1 MGGSSGGGSPHPA
14 MSYVNLNN
22 RHGAYIIAPQPS
34 RANSS
39 GASRPPISLEDL
51 AKKYGATA
59 PTGQAGWQFPQYSQ
73 TWAFTPPQP
82 TPLISPP
89 PFVLDPKDTKKK

>member
-1 MGGSSGGGSPHPA
+1 MGGSSNGGSPHPA
-14 MSYVNLNN
+14 MRYVNLNQ
-22 RHGAYIIAPQPS
+22 RFGAYLPVDY
-34 RANSS
+34 RNS
-39 GASRPPISLEDL
+39 ASRKRPSLEEL
-51 AKKYGATA
+51 AKKYGEKPGATA
-59 PTGQAGWQFPQYSQ
+59 PTGAAGWQFPQYSQ